1 MQLLISVALGHH
13 FSKFNMNVNCQG
25 LLLKSLQFPIAE
37 QLLEE
42 AEMVSPHLGLAQ
54 HMPDTGKWLDTCFGS
69 TQVSIIQITDIQEHI
84 LSRVLI
90 RRIHFCSFCFSNFYI
105 YQNKRRRQSFSEASQ
120 FRMSQVSEQVYSLVK
135 SFWLLGI
142 GLNIIITLDC
152 LLPALPWQC
161 DMGLIISKIGQ

>member
-13 FSKFNMNVNCQG
+13 ISKFNMNVNCQG

-37 QLLEE
+37 QLLE
-42 AEMVSPHLGLAQ
+42 AEMASPQLGLPQ
-54 HMPDTGKWLDTCFGS
+54 HMPDTEKWLDICFGS
-69 TQVSIIQITDIQEHI
+69 TQVSIIHITDIQEHI

-90 RRIHFCSFCFSNFYI
+90 RRINFCSFRFSNFYI

-152 LLPALPWQC
+152 LLSTLPWQC